1 MAVSLL
7 DNAQCLCESVKK
19 EFKFVKHILVTAAL
33 ITSCF
38 VATACNSSLS
48 STESGE
54 LRKRAYECNAE
65 TNTSISG
72 LQICKNIQ
80 RECERR
86 ENEGQFDC

>member
-1 MAVSLL
+1 MRI
-7 DNAQCLCESVKK
+7 CKKK
-19 EFKFVKHILVTAAL
+19 EFIFVKYILVTAAL

-38 VATACNSSLS
+38 IVTACNNSLS

-72 LQICKNIQ
+72 LQICKNIE
-80 RECERR
+80 RECQRR
-86 ENEGQFDC
+86 EKAGQFDC